1 MKHAAEKM
9 NVNIVAKSWLM
20 LQFLPSSFVLN
31 NLLKHV
37 QQHLTNIVPGIPIA
51 WTALTNV
58 IALMNISTAL
68 ILILV
73 NE

>member
-1 MKHAAEKM
+1 MKNVAEKM

-20 LQFLPSSFVLN
+20 LQFLPTSFVFN
-31 NLLKHV
+31 NILKHI
-37 QQHLTNIVPGIPIA
+37 QQHLTNIAPGMPIA

-58 IALMNISTAL
+58 IPLINISTAL
-68 ILILV
+68 TRILA